1 VGNAPAGPAAMS
13 ERKFFV
19 LSHPEARRRAMACV
33 ADAPEGYT
41 VTVKP
46 ATRSGEQNAKLWAL
60 LGELAAQVNWHGQR
74 LTDAE
79 WKDVLT
85 AGLKRQKVVPGIDGG
100 FVVLGSSTSR
110 MTKPELSELI
120 ELIYAFGAQQG
131 VVFNEVAEA

>member
-1 VGNAPAGPAAMS
+1 MS

>member
-1 VGNAPAGPAAMS
+1 MS
-13 ERKFFV
+13 ERKFFI
-19 LSHPEARRRAMACV
+19 LAHPEARRRAMAAV
-33 ADAPEGYT
+33 AEAPEGHT

-46 ATRSGEQNAKLWAL
+46 ATRSGEQNSKLWAL

-85 AGLKRQKVVPGIDGG
+85 AGLKRHKVVPGIDGG

-131 VVFNEVAEA
+131 VAFHEVEPA